1 MVATRK
7 IFLLVLALAAVTMAV
22 MADDSDESSA
32 ESQSGTCGDVTF
44 TFDTASGTFTVSGSG
59 TMADYSKSSPSGFE
73 GYDIKTVVI
82 ESGVT
87 HIGDYVFAD
96 CKSITSVTIAG
107 SVTSIGSNAFKSC
120 HGLTSV
126 TIPGSVKT
134 LGDYAFGG
142 CTNLTQINFY
152 AENCDDLTETS
163 NVFYL
168 AGTKSSGVAVT
179 IGAAVINVPNYLFY
193 GCTSITSVDISVPVN
208 SLGRYAFCGCS
219 GLTSVTIPNSV
230 KTIKDS
236 VFQNCTS
243 LEFVSIPDSVH
254 VIGAYAFFG
263 CTSLKA
269 VTLGKNVDS
278 IASYA
283 FGGCTALSSIAIPEN
298 VGILA
303 LSLFEGC
310 TSLESITL
318 PDSVTGIKNSAF
330 KGCTSLKSVKISDS
344 VDTLPES
351 LFEGCTAL
359 TDVTLGSS
367 VKTIAASVFKGCTS
381 LISLSIPDKVTSIGE
396 SAFENCSG
404 LASLTVPVSVT
415 SIGKYAFKGCST
427 LAAVTFNGVPDGITA
442 ASLIF
447 SNAGT
452 SDEGI
457 TVTFGSSVTEIP
469 DYLFYFSD
477 STDSANIVSV
487 VIGDNVK
494 TIGEFAFYNCTGL
507 RSVKMGGSVESVGQ
521 SAFYGCSSLET
532 IVIPDTVT
540 SVGKSAFYNCTSLGS
555 AVIGGKVQTIADFTF
570 RGCKS
575 LSSVTIGGSVT
586 FIGNTAFYGCSSLGS
601 LDVPDSVKKIDNGA
615 FHNCTSL
622 TSVKIGANVTSIGW
636 HTFAGCTGL
645 TVLTIPDSVKTIE
658 MYAFFGCTALRTV
671 KIGCSVETIGDYAF
685 ECTALTSVELPDS
698 VKTLGW
704 GVFRDCT
711 FLASAN
717 IPKKVTSIGEYL
729 FYNCTLLDQVY
740 FDAVSCSD
748 LNRTSD
754 VFYNAGI
761 SGEGI
766 DVVFGSAVQKI
777 PAYLFYVR
785 NTSHLPN
792 LVSVTVGDSVTS
804 IGDYAFGNCSSL
816 GSVKMGDS
824 VTTIG
829 AYAFYGCSGLSEFT
843 LTEKI
848 SSIGESAFEDCTAL
862 TSVTLPQSVTSIG
875 NHAFKGCTLL
885 TSLTINGLPDSITEG
900 SEIFCKAGTSGTGI
914 KVKFGGSVTEIPTYL
929 FQVSDVDGLPKIFE
943 VETGDTV
950 TSIAD
955 SAFKNMYVFSVELGA
970 SVKTIGSSAFED
982 SSLAFVTLGGSLET
996 IGNSAFKDCM
1006 ALREVE
1012 IPGSVKYIG
1021 DYAFSTCAQISSITI
1036 PDSVTFLGE
1045 YVFQECSS
1053 LTSVTIGKSVTS
1065 IGDSAFYGCRKL
1077 ESVTIP
1083 DSVKSIG
1090 ELAFVICKSLTS
1102 LEIGDGVTSIGGNAF
1117 KGCTS
1122 LTTVKIGSSVEKIGD
1137 GAFDDTVFCDH
1148 DGSELEKTVENL
1160 AGFTFQTVNEKLTR
1174 QACTITFDSGV
1185 EKMTVPIGD
1194 TIDYPVP
1201 TRTGYDFLYWSTDGK
1216 TDDRPVTMPDGNI
1229 SLIAVWSP
1237 IDCTVTFISDGKSVD
1252 TTQSYGDKV
1261 VLPDDPTKDPT
1272 VDTVYIFAG
1281 WKGYTEGMTVSG
1293 DMTFEAEFTENA
1305 RLYRIVFLND
1315 DGSVIS
1321 EDHLGYGKTITA
1333 PTASKS
1339 STAEY
1344 YYEFSKWV
1352 DPNGDTITVPSA
1364 VEADLTAKAVY
1375 VQHNQRYTVTY
1386 KVNGVQI
1393 GDPETAEYGST
1404 VTVRG
1409 QYSEPGHTVSQ
1420 WTADGITVSDGK
1432 FTMPASGVVFN
1443 ATSTV
1448 NTYTVKFTVDGA
1460 EYHKESL
1467 EYGSVIVLPE
1477 EPTKESVS
1485 TVYTFKGWKGYTD
1498 GMTVSDDNAF
1508 EAEFSEKVRT
1518 YTVTFRNYDGSVVFS
1533 GTLGY
1538 GSVITA
1544 PANPSKPSDVQYDY
1558 IFAGWEGYTE
1568 GMTVSGEMT
1577 FTAAYTPQTRSYN
1590 VVFKDYDGSE
1600 IASSTTEYGTVIT
1613 LPQNPA
1619 RTSDQKYDY
1628 IFAGWDGY
1636 TDGMTVKGDVTFTAK
1651 YDGSLRS
1658 YTIEFKDF
1666 DGTELSSSTLKYGS
1680 SIELPE
1686 APTRTSDAQYDY
1698 SFSKWDG
1705 YSEGMT
1711 VSGDA
1716 VFIAE
1721 YDSILRSYAVTFKD
1735 YDGSVVS
1742 SDTLAYGSV
1751 ILTPADPSMESDV
1764 QYDYIFSGWNGYS
1777 AGQKV
1782 TGTVTFTATYTPEVR
1797 SYKVVFNDYD
1807 GSEISS
1813 SSVKYGSVITLPA
1826 QPVRDSDQKYDY
1838 TFAGWGGYTDGMT
1851 VNGNVTFTAKYDG
1864 SLRSYTVKF
1873 QNYDG
1878 SEVSS
1883 ETLEYGKSIGLP
1895 DQPSR
1900 GSDERYNYTFSK
1912 WKGYTPGMTVSGD
1925 AVFTAEYDLT
1935 PRMYTIIFQNYD
1947 GSELSS
1953 VTLAYDTV
1961 ITLPSDPS
1969 KPSDAQYDYKFSG
1982 WNGYSD
1988 GMKVTKNVIFV
1999 ASYTP
2004 EVRSYK
2010 VIFNDFDGRE
2020 ISSSSMAYGSI
2031 IAPPEEPSRASD
2043 PKYDYTFSSWG
2054 GYMDGMTV
2062 KGDVTFTAA
2071 YTFSIRS
2078 YSVVFVDYDRTELS
2092 SDILEYGSVIEAPEG
2107 PVRAEDA
2114 QYTYGFSGWKGYTEG
2129 MTVSGDAV
2137 FVAEYST
2144 TLRTYTVVFKDYD
2157 GSVISSEVLGYGSEI
2172 NVPED
2177 PSRPSDIE
2185 YDYTFAG
2192 WKGLEESM
2200 KVTGDVT
2207 FTAIYTEK
2215 IRSYTVVFRDCDGSM
2230 ISTSVQEYG
2239 SLVILPEQPSWP
2251 SDAKYDYTFSGW
2263 SGYIDGMR
2271 VIGDL
2276 TFTAQ
2281 YDCSV
2286 HPYSVVF
2293 LNHDGSVLSS
2303 SYAGFGDVI
2312 ALPEQ
2317 PVRDADAKYSYVFTG
2332 WNGYSEGMKVSGDVS
2347 FTAMYIAKS
2356 LAGSVYV
2363 IADRGHSVGVT
2374 LADLE
2379 VIERSVLEDDST
2391 ELMIIAGDTTVT
2403 FDSEALKALKMY
2415 YTELDIMSLSQDSL
2429 SDAMRATV
2437 GDNPVYSV
2445 SFGTY
2450 TTFGGGKVTV
2460 TLPYA
2465 LSEGRDEEG
2474 LSVWCVK
2481 DDGTYEVI
2489 PCTYSDDSVTFVTHH
2504 FSVFATVYSEP
2515 SEDAVSVNIVL
2526 LAVEIIVLFAA
2537 VGAVVAFRRR

>member
-1 MVATRK
+1 
-7 IFLLVLALAAVTMAV
+7 
-22 MADDSDESSA
+22 
-32 ESQSGTCGDVTF
+32 
-44 TFDTASGTFTVSGSG
+44 
-59 TMADYSKSSPSGFE
+59 
-73 GYDIKTVVI
+73 
-82 ESGVT
+82 
-87 HIGDYVFAD
+87 
-96 CKSITSVTIAG
+96 
-107 SVTSIGSNAFKSC
+107 
-120 HGLTSV
+120 
-126 TIPGSVKT
+126 
-134 LGDYAFGG
+134 
-142 CTNLTQINFY
+142 
-152 AENCDDLTETS
+152 
-163 NVFYL
+163 
-168 AGTKSSGVAVT
+168 
-179 IGAAVINVPNYLFY
+179 
-193 GCTSITSVDISVPVN
+193 
-208 SLGRYAFCGCS
+208 
-219 GLTSVTIPNSV
+219 
-230 KTIKDS
+230 
-236 VFQNCTS
+236 
-243 LEFVSIPDSVH
+243 
-254 VIGAYAFFG
+254 
-263 CTSLKA
+263 
-269 VTLGKNVDS
+269 
-278 IASYA
+278 
-283 FGGCTALSSIAIPEN
+283 
-298 VGILA
+298 
-303 LSLFEGC
+303 
-310 TSLESITL
+310 
-318 PDSVTGIKNSAF
+318 
-330 KGCTSLKSVKISDS
+330 
-344 VDTLPES
+344 
-351 LFEGCTAL
+351 
-359 TDVTLGSS
+359 
-367 VKTIAASVFKGCTS
+367 
-381 LISLSIPDKVTSIGE
+381 
-396 SAFENCSG
+396 
-404 LASLTVPVSVT
+404 
-415 SIGKYAFKGCST
+415 
-427 LAAVTFNGVPDGITA
+427 
-442 ASLIF
+442 
-447 SNAGT
+447 
-452 SDEGI
+452 
-457 TVTFGSSVTEIP
+457 
-469 DYLFYFSD
+469 
-477 STDSANIVSV
+477 
-487 VIGDNVK
+487 
-494 TIGEFAFYNCTGL
+494 
-507 RSVKMGGSVESVGQ
+507 
-521 SAFYGCSSLET
+521 
-532 IVIPDTVT
+532 
-540 SVGKSAFYNCTSLGS
+540 
-555 AVIGGKVQTIADFTF
+555 
-570 RGCKS
+570 
-575 LSSVTIGGSVT
+575 
-586 FIGNTAFYGCSSLGS
+586 
-601 LDVPDSVKKIDNGA
+601 
-615 FHNCTSL
+615 
-622 TSVKIGANVTSIGW
+622 
-636 HTFAGCTGL
+636 
-645 TVLTIPDSVKTIE
+645 
-658 MYAFFGCTALRTV
+658 
-671 KIGCSVETIGDYAF
+671 
-685 ECTALTSVELPDS
+685 
-698 VKTLGW
+698 
-704 GVFRDCT
+704 
-711 FLASAN
+711 
-717 IPKKVTSIGEYL
+717 
-729 FYNCTLLDQVY
+729 
-740 FDAVSCSD
+740 
-748 LNRTSD
+748 
-754 VFYNAGI
+754 
-761 SGEGI
+761 
-766 DVVFGSAVQKI
+766 
-777 PAYLFYVR
+777 
-785 NTSHLPN
+785 
-792 LVSVTVGDSVTS
+792 
-804 IGDYAFGNCSSL
+804 
-816 GSVKMGDS
+816 
-824 VTTIG
+824 
-829 AYAFYGCSGLSEFT
+829 
-843 LTEKI
+843 
-848 SSIGESAFEDCTAL
+848 
-862 TSVTLPQSVTSIG
+862 
-875 NHAFKGCTLL
+875 
-885 TSLTINGLPDSITEG
+885 
-900 SEIFCKAGTSGTGI
+900 
-914 KVKFGGSVTEIPTYL
+914 
-929 FQVSDVDGLPKIFE
+929 
-943 VETGDTV
+943 
-950 TSIAD
+950 
-955 SAFKNMYVFSVELGA
+955 
-970 SVKTIGSSAFED
+970 
-982 SSLAFVTLGGSLET
+982 
-996 IGNSAFKDCM
+996 
-1006 ALREVE
+1006 
-1012 IPGSVKYIG
+1012 
-1021 DYAFSTCAQISSITI
+1021 
-1036 PDSVTFLGE
+1036 
-1045 YVFQECSS
+1045 
-1053 LTSVTIGKSVTS
+1053 
-1065 IGDSAFYGCRKL
+1065 
-1077 ESVTIP
+1077 
-1083 DSVKSIG
+1083 
-1090 ELAFVICKSLTS
+1090 
-1102 LEIGDGVTSIGGNAF
+1102 
-1117 KGCTS
+1117 
-1122 LTTVKIGSSVEKIGD
+1122 
-1137 GAFDDTVFCDH
+1137 
-1148 DGSELEKTVENL
+1148 
-1160 AGFTFQTVNEKLTR
+1160 
-1174 QACTITFDSGV
+1174 
-1185 EKMTVPIGD
+1185 
-1194 TIDYPVP
+1194 
-1201 TRTGYDFLYWSTDGK
+1201 
-1216 TDDRPVTMPDGNI
+1216 
-1229 SLIAVWSP
+1229 
-1237 IDCTVTFISDGKSVD
+1237 
-1252 TTQSYGDKV
+1252 
-1261 VLPDDPTKDPT
+1261 
-1272 VDTVYIFAG
+1272 
-1281 WKGYTEGMTVSG
+1281 MTVSG

-1321 EDHLGYGKTITA
+1321 EDNLEYGKTITA

-1409 QYSEPGHTVSQ
+1409 QYSEPGHTVSS
-1420 WTADGITVSDGK
+1420 WSADGITVSDGN

-1467 EYGSVIVLPE
+1467 EYGSVIDLPD

-1498 GMTVSDDNAF
+1498 GMTVSDDIAF

-1544 PANPSKPSDVQYDY
+1544 PADPSKPSDVQYDY
-1558 IFAGWEGYTE
+1558 IFAGWEGYSE
-1568 GMTVSGEMT
+1568 GMTVNGEMT
-1577 FTAAYTPQTRSYN
+1577 FTASYTPQTRSYK
-1590 VVFKDYDGSE
+1590 VVFNDYDGSE

-1628 IFAGWDGY
+1628 IFAGWEGY

-1705 YSEGMT
+1705 YSDGMT
-1711 VSGDA
+1711 VSGDV
-1716 VFIAE
+1716 VFTAE
-1721 YDSILRSYAVTFKD
+1721 YCGTLRSYTVTFEN
-1735 YDGSVVS
+1735 YDGSEVF
-1742 SDTLAYGSV
+1742 SDTLAYGTV
-1751 ILTPADPSMESDV
+1751 ITAPADPSKPSDV

-1782 TGTVTFTATYTPEVR
+1782 TGTVTFTAIYTPEIR
-1797 SYKVVFNDYD
+1797 SYKVIFNDYN

-1813 SSVKYGSVITLPA
+1813 SAVKYGSVITLPA
-1826 QPVRDSDQKYDY
+1826 QPVRVSDQKYDY
-1838 TFAGWGGYTDGMT
+1838 TFSGWDGYTEGMT

-1878 SEVSS
+1878 SE
-1883 ETLEYGKSIGLP
+1883 
-1895 DQPSR
+1895 
-1900 GSDERYNYTFSK
+1900 
-1912 WKGYTPGMTVSGD
+1912 
-1925 AVFTAEYDLT
+1925 
-1935 PRMYTIIFQNYD
+1935 
-1947 GSELSS
+1947 LSS
-1953 VTLAYDTV
+1953 VALAYDTV
-1961 ITLPSDPS
+1961 ITLPSAPS
-1969 KPSDAQYDYKFSG
+1969 KPSDAQYNYRFSG

-1988 GMKVTKNVIFV
+1988 GMKVTKNVTFI

-2114 QYTYGFSGWKGYTEG
+2114 QYTYRFSGWKGYAEG
-2129 MTVSGDAV
+2129 MTASGDAV
-2137 FVAEYST
+2137 FVADYST

-2192 WKGLEESM
+2192 WKGLEEGM

-2263 SGYIDGMR
+2263 SGYIDGMG

-2286 HPYSVVF
+2286 HPYNVVF

-2312 ALPEQ
+2312 TLPEQ

-2356 LAGSVYV
+2356 LTGSVYV
-2363 IADRGHSVGVT
+2363 IADRGHSVAVT

-2403 FDSEALKALKMY
+2403 FDSEALKSLKMY
-2415 YTELDIMSLSQDSL
+2415 DTELDIMSLSQDSL
-2429 SDAMRATV
+2429 SDAMRSAV

-2445 SFGTY
+2445 TFGTY

-2465 LSEGRDEEG
+2465 LSEGRDTDG